1 MASKYLGKQIDY
13 RWKVVGTKQK
23 KEHTYYVLKNIYNE
37 QEIEIIESVFTNIIK
52 EKTTID
58 KVIATRIRRDK
69 TMKRKNIYF

>member
-1 MASKYLGKQIDY
+1 MIIDGKLLELN
-13 RWKVVGTKQK
+13 KK

-37 QEIEIIESVFTNIIK
+37 QEIEIIKSVFTNIIK

-69 TMKRKNIYF
+69 TMKRRNIYF

>member
-13 RWKVVGTKQK
+13 RWKVIGTRHK

-37 QEIEIIESVFTNIIK
+37 QEIEIIESVFANIIK

-58 KVIATRIRRDK
+58 KVIAIRIRRDK
-69 TMKRKNIYF
+69 MMKRRNIYF